1 MAFRQDNKAQHTTL
15 NQSGNTHTRYF
26 DEKGRELMHG
36 TQTTLEQNTKNTNP
50 TVNGTAKSHPNPL
63 PAAAPISPAL
73 SLVAAATH
81 QPKDKKT
88 DAKSTALVPMTP
100 RIQAQS
106 DSLTFLLAMLN
117 MPLPML
123 VLEYAYLY
131 DSVFYNL
138 VVCPE
143 TKVSGFGFFNRDEKH
158 GDTYTQTENIA
169 RDLILTAGPLEDIQ
183 DLVRINPRVLLPR
196 IRLPYHLE
204 GMPEPLML
212 EGTLEQLAIILLDLR
227 LISNS
232 GVIDEGIADLLRA
245 LRTELLPDTLPLA
258 AEQAQQAAPMIDEK
272 AIDNMQLPVLNQV
285 FDNIKRNKPND
296 AVTLVRAY
304 IKSIKPEV
312 ITDYRYFLKLLRLLG
327 NAFRVLADR
336 GRELNG
342 KWYGP
347 QGDQYCYKVIGL
359 AIEAAFG
366 KRMRKI
372 LENGPFNF
380 FYNIRVPART
390 VDRNSNKFLQDGSL
404 ILGENSFYGYWGR
417 VGRRG
422 GRGAGCRGGLESFF
436 QTYAAITSA
445 GENFYVVSPPQRQAK
460 L

>member
-1 MAFRQDNKAQHTTL
+1 ML
-15 NQSGNTHTRYF
+15 S
-26 DEKGRELMHG
+26 
-36 TQTTLEQNTKNTNP
+36 TKTNP
-50 TVNGTAKSHPNPL
+50 PAKCDAKHYPNPL
-63 PAAAPISPAL
+63 PAATPTPPAL
-73 SLVAAATH
+73 PLAAAVKH
-81 QPKDKKT
+81 PPAEKKAH
-88 DAKSTALVPMTP
+88 AKSTALTPVTP
-100 RIQAQS
+100 RAQARS

-131 DSVFYNL
+131 DIVFYNV

-143 TKVSGFGFFNRDEKH
+143 TKVAGFGFFNKDEKH
-158 GDTYTQTENIA
+158 GDTYIQAENIA
-169 RDLILTAGPLEDIQ
+169 RDLILTAGALEDIKA
-183 DLVRINPRVLLPR
+183 LVSINPRVLLPR
-196 IRLPYHLE
+196 IRIPYHLE

-258 AEQAQQAAPMIDEK
+258 AEQAQQAAPAIDEK
-272 AIDNMQLPVLNQV
+272 AIDDIQLPVLNLA
-285 FDNIKRNKPND
+285 FDDIKRNKPNA
-296 AVTLVRAY
+296 AVALVRAY

-312 ITDYRYFLKLLRLLG
+312 ISDYRYFLKLLRLLG
-327 NAFRVLADR
+327 NAFSVLADDR
-336 GRELNG
+336 GGELDG

-347 QGDQYCYKVIGL
+347 QGDQYCFKVIGL

-380 FYNIRVPART
+380 FYNNRIPART
-390 VDRNSNKFLQDGSL
+390 VDRNSDKFLQDGSL
-404 ILGENSFYGYWGR
+404 ILGSNSFYGDSGVWTRSMVDNANEGL
-417 VGRRG
+417 G
-422 GRGAGCRGGLESFF
+422 GRFDFF
-436 QTYAAITSA
+436 SDLCSNYIS
-445 GENFYVVSPPQRQAK
+445 GAK
-460 L
+460 LLRRITTPTTSKALTKS